1 MRTPIISAGKYVIE
15 DEPAK
20 SRGFIGGNIYVRNT
34 ETGEEYHQMYKNF
47 HGGKTNKWQVAAT
60 LLEQLAPVEEEEKV
74 ETKEGNDTPSNDG
87 VLLS

>member
-1 MRTPIISAGKYVIE
+1 MRTPIISAGKYIIE

-60 LLEQLAPVEEEEKV
+60 LLERLAPVEEEENEI
-74 ETKEGNDTPSNDG
+74 ETESESPSDDG